1 MDERDDF
8 AHLAD
13 SYRRELLAH
22 CYRMLGSTDDAED
35 AVQETLLRAWH
46 GYERFEG
53 RASLRTWLYRI
64 ATNACLRALENRRR
78 RPLPSG
84 LGGPSDPDQLLTK
97 SPEIP
102 WLQPF
107 PDALL
112 PGEPAD
118 PATIAAN
125 HESTRLAFVAALQ
138 HLPAR
143 QRAVL
148 LLRDVLSWPT
158 REVAD
163 LLDATPAAVNS
174 ALQRARAQVA
184 AVHPTQ
190 DALGELA
197 EAEQRVFLERYV
209 TAFRNADMAEL
220 AAVLQE
226 DAAVEMPPY
235 PFWFSGRDAFVGFFS
250 SRLSPGS
257 NLMIQTRAN
266 RQPAFGYYRR
276 GFDGRYHAHNI
287 NVITF
292 GPSGIARVTAF
303 IDTELFTRF
312 ALPADV
318 DTP

>member
-1 MDERDDF
+1 LDEGHDF
-8 AHLAD
+8 GQLAD

-22 CYRMLGSTDDAED
+22 CYRMLGSIDDAED

-46 GYERFEG
+46 AYERFEG

-84 LGGPSDPDQLLTK
+84 LGGPSDPDQPLTK
-97 SPEIP
+97 SRDIP

-163 LLDATPAAVNS
+163 LLETTPAAVNS

-184 AVHPTQ
+184 AVRPTEE
-190 DALGELA
+190 ALGELA
-197 EAEQRVFLERYV
+197 EAEQRMFLERYV
-209 TAFRNADMAEL
+209 TAFRTADMAEL

-226 DAAVEMPPY
+226 DAAAEMPPY
-235 PFWFSGRDAFVGFFS
+235 PSWFTGRDAIVRFFS

-257 NLMIQTRAN
+257 NLMIRTGSNCQA
-266 RQPAFGYYRR
+266 AFGYYRR
-276 GFDGRYHAHNI
+276 GFDGRYHMHNI
-287 NVITF
+287 HVITF
-292 GPSGIARVTAF
+292 GRSGIARVTAF
-303 IDTELFTRF
+303 IDTDLFAKF
-312 ALPADV
+312 ALPTDV
-318 DTP
+318 DSP